1 MLRLG
6 FLASHGGSNFQSVVD
21 AIRAGRLGAIAAV
34 LLCNNR
40 GAEAV
45 QRAQREGLPAVVL
58 NGVTHPD
65 AAALDAAMLAVL
77 REHAV
82 DWVVLAGYMKKIGP
96 AVLAAYHDRIIN
108 IHPALLPKFG
118 GQGMYGR
125 RVHEAVLAARE
136 IETGVTIHLVD
147 EHYDHGRILAQTRV
161 PVQVGDTVEVLAA
174 RVLARE
180 HEFLVETISEIERGN
195 VR

>member
-6 FLASHGGSNFQSVVD
+6 FLASHGGSNFQAVVE
-21 AIRAGRLGAIAAV
+21 AIRGARLAATAA
-34 LLCNNR
+34 LLICNNR

-45 QRAQREGLPAVVL
+45 QRAQREAIPAVVL

-65 AAALDAAMLAVL
+65 ASALDAAMLEAL
-77 REHAV
+77 QGHAV
-82 DWVVLAGYMKKIGP
+82 DWVVLAGYMKMIGP
-96 AVLAAYHDRIIN
+96 AVLTAYRDRIIN

-125 RVHEAVLAARE
+125 RVHEAVLAAG
-136 IETGVTIHLVD
+136 ETESGVTIHLVD

-161 PVQVGDTVEVLAA
+161 PVFPDDSIESLAA
-174 RVLARE
+174 RVLKRE
-180 HEFLVETISEIERGN
+180 HGFLVETIAEIARSEVE
-195 VR
+195 